1 MNTVPQFTKPI
12 HLSCAITFKIYKKNI
27 QFEFILNP
35 RMDGDEERKSKQ
47 HRASRAGRGHD
58 KKANKSEHSFH
69 SEIDEKRQEKE
80 RAGSQKRNP
89 KVLNYSL
96 K

>member
-1 MNTVPQFTKPI
+1 
-12 HLSCAITFKIYKKNI
+12 
-27 QFEFILNP
+27 
-35 RMDGDEERKSKQ
+35 MDGEEERKSKQ

-80 RAGSQKRNP
+80 RAGNQRKNP
-89 KVLNYSL
+89 KVNNNRLTVSNL
-96 K
+96 GWAPTGQKK

>member
-1 MNTVPQFTKPI
+1 
-12 HLSCAITFKIYKKNI
+12 
-27 QFEFILNP
+27 
-35 RMDGDEERKSKQ
+35 MDGEEERKSKQ

-80 RAGSQKRNP
+80 RAGNRRKKP
-89 KVLNYSL
+89 KVKCNTFLIDLNAFQRL
-96 K
+96 LEFNRR

>member
-1 MNTVPQFTKPI
+1 MCN
-12 HLSCAITFKIYKKNI
+12 YI
-27 QFEFILNP
+27 QNLLEKYSILRLKLIPKP

-89 KVLNYSL
+89 KVLN
-96 K
+96 KNF

>member
-1 MNTVPQFTKPI
+1 MCNYLKHSLKVTEK
-12 HLSCAITFKIYKKNI
+12 L
-27 QFEFILNP
+27 
-35 RMDGDEERKSKQ
+35 

-80 RAGSQKRNP
+80 RAGNQRRNP
-89 KVLNYSL
+89 KVKKAN
-96 K
+96 KIG